1 MSGKE
6 FQESKTLWFNGV
18 ALVLG
23 IAVQL
28 GFRDFI
34 PAPEIEPLAK
44 GLVAL
49 VTVAMPIL
57 GPIINMGLRLV
68 TKERIVMTRRR

>member
-1 MSGKE
+1 MTGKE
-6 FQESKTLWFNGV
+6 IQRSKTLWFNGL

-23 IAVQL
+23 IAVL
-28 GFRDFI
+28 VGFKDFT

-57 GPIINMGLRLV
+57 GPLINVGLRFV
-68 TKERIVMTRRR
+68 TKERIVIARRR